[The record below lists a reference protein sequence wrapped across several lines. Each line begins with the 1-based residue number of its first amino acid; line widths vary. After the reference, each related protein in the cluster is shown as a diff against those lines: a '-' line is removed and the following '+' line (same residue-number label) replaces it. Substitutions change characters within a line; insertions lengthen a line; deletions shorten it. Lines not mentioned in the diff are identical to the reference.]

1 MMPWYELYDETQRPT
16 REQLAEYIANP
27 LWEQLC
33 SWIETTY
40 QSEMLLQ
47 YSKCSIER
55 GWNIKYRKG
64 SRAICTMYV
73 REGYVT
79 CMVSI
84 GSKQLAAMEE
94 YLETCT
100 SAVQQLYRDT
110 PLYNGGK
117 WMVIDLT
124 SAEILEDVQG
134 LLRIRM
140 NRQKN
145 Q

>member
-1 MMPWYELYDETQRPT
+1 MMPWHELYDEMQMPT

-33 SWIETTY
+33 SWIEDTF
-40 QSEMLLQ
+40 QSAMLLQ
-47 YSKCSIER
+47 HSKCSIER

-73 REGYVT
+73 RAGYVT

-84 GSKQLAAMEE
+84 GSKQLVAAEE

-100 SAVQQLYRDT
+100 PALQQLYRDT
-110 PLYNGGK
+110 PVLCGMPSK
-117 WMVIDLT
+117 ICHLSRRWMCWWTVR
-124 SAEILEDVQG
+124 S
-134 LLRIRM
+134 
-140 NRQKN
+140 
-145 Q
+145 